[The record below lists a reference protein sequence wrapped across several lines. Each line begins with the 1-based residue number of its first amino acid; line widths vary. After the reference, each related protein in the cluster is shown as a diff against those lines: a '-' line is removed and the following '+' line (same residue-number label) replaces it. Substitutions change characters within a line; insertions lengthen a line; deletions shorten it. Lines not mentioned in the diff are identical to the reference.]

1 MAVFGLLVGASCVL
15 LIHLR
20 LALLLLS
27 CLGPSHRVRRRD
39 MRGISFDIGMY
50 GEDMMFGCVMTFAAT
65 WVKKFGCAA
74 GMRRCQRGG
83 AWGGTG
89 SLGHNL

>member
-1 MAVFGLLVGASCVL
+1 MAVLGRLVGASGVL

-27 CLGPSHRVRRRD
+27 CLGPSHRVRRRE
-39 MRGISFDIGMY
+39 MRGISFDIGLY
-50 GEDMMFGCVMTFAAT
+50 GDDMTFGCCYDICWDMM
-65 WVKKFGCAA
+65 KKFGHAA

-89 SLGHNL
+89 SLGHNS